1 MDMRAHQQIIELAE
15 SAEALWRPKPT
26 GLPHIDIHWQLWD
39 IECIA
44 HYLRRSKD
52 RARLLVKED
61 SFPKPIRLP
70 GATNAHP
77 LYKAREIIAWAE
89 SFST

>member
-1 MDMRAHQQIIELAE
+1 MNMRAHQQIIDLAE
-15 SAEALWRPKPT
+15 SVEEQWRQKAP
-26 GLPHIDIHWQLWD
+26 GLPLIDIHWQLWD

-61 SFPKPIRLP
+61 GFPKPIRLP